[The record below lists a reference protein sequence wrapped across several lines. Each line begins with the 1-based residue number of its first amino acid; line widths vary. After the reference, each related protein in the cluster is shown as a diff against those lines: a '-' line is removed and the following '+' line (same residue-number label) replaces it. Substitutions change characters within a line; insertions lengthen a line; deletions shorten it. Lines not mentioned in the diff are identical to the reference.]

1 MFSKNLLEPPED
13 DGSPYHPYVERAG
26 KSVRTF
32 PESFVQTVTI
42 RSQVSRPF
50 ENDLALLCEAL
61 KAPAVFD
68 DLNAELCL
76 KLLNGDGKGRLRNF
90 LEIMGP
96 ASQHAL
102 VYPRTRRRSHDWTRR
117 KRVQS
122 RCLPCSAR
130 RRAPLQAL
138 VNRLYKH
145 IRGPGA

>member
-1 MFSKNLLEPPED
+1 M
-13 DGSPYHPYVERAG
+13 
-26 KSVRTF
+26 
-32 PESFVQTVTI
+32 QTVTI

-102 VYPRTRRRSHDWTRR
+102 VYPRTRRRSHNGLDVSGSNRGAYR
-117 KRVQS
+117 AARGAAL
-122 RCLPCSAR
+122 RCKL
-130 RRAPLQAL
+130 L
-138 VNRLYKH
+138 
-145 IRGPGA
+145 